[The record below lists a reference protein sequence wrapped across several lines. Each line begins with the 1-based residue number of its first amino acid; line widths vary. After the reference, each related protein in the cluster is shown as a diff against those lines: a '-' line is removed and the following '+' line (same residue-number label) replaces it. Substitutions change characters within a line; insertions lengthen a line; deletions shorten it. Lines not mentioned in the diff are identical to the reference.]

1 MKSTNLGAI
10 VALGIACLPSCM
22 APAKTMTVYMSTST
36 QNETTLSNQVFS
48 AVNHYRHDRSKQ
60 ELTRHPGLAALAREH
75 AQYLR
80 LTRGTTAKDANHHGF
95 SNRAMKA
102 QYTMGFR
109 QVAENVVCCHG
120 GSGAT
125 YVRLWSQSAPH
136 EKTMRADAY
145 QYTGIGTVVDGDG
158 MVFSVQLFGTRG
170 VANTHV
176 GQSFGGVF

>member
-1 MKSTNLGAI
+1 MKPTNLGALA
-10 VALGIACLPSCM
+10 ALGIACLPSCT
-22 APAKTMTVYMSTST
+22 APAETMTVYMSIST
-36 QNETTLSNQVFS
+36 QNETNLSNQVFRE
-48 AVNHYRHDRSKQ
+48 VNHYRHDRSKQ

-80 LTRGTTAKDANHHGF
+80 LTRGTSAKDANHHDFGK
-95 SNRAMKA
+95 RAMKA

-109 QVAENVVCCHG
+109 QVAENVVCCRG

-158 MVFSVQLFGTRG
+158 MVFTVQLFATRG
-170 VANTHV
+170 MAGTFV
-176 GQSFGGVF
+176 SRPISVF

>member
-1 MKSTNLGAI
+1 MKPANIGAI
-10 VALGIACLPSCM
+10 VALGIACLPSCT
-22 APAKTMTVYMSTST
+22 APSKTMTVYMSTST
-36 QNETTLSNQVFS
+36 RNETTLSDQVFRE
-48 AVNHYRHDRSKQ
+48 VNHYRTDRNKTS
-60 ELTRHPGLAALAREH
+60 LARHPGLAALAREH

-109 QVAENVVCCHG
+109 QVAENVVCCPG

-125 YVRLWSQSAPH
+125 YARLWSKSAPH
-136 EKTMRADAY
+136 EKTMRTDVY

-158 MVFSVQLFGTRG
+158 MVFCVQLFANRG
-170 VANTHV
+170 MANAWAGRPV
-176 GQSFGGVF
+176 SAF